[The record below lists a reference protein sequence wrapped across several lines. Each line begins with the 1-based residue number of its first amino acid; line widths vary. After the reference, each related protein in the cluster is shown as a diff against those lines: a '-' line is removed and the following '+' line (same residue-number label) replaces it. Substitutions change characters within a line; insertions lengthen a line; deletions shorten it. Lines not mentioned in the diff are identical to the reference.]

1 MLLKSADDKSKRL
14 ALLQE
19 LQRSP
24 AIDTFQRKWLHEEL
38 QRLRKGI
45 QGERD
50 SAHYLDHYFKDSE
63 NHVLLHDLRFV
74 VDGEVTQIDHLILAR
89 GTNMYLLETK
99 NYACNLIINERG
111 EFTAE
116 YENSR
121 FGIESPIEQ
130 SIRHE
135 KVLCKLLQRLD
146 LVGRVQKLPDIH
158 HVVLIQPKATIE
170 RPPAK
175 SFDTTN
181 VIKADQFPSWHK
193 RFAEKVGVGALFMT
207 ALNMRSLDTVKEWG
221 EKLMRQHRP
230 ADLLALPDF
239 MRPRETARPMAT
251 APTRVSSPVPAPAA
265 VFVSVSVPMPA
276 PAPARRPDAPL
287 FVANRP
293 QVAPIP
299 DRIPPASPANRSSD
313 EPARRLVCTHC
324 GSKISF
330 AEGKF
335 CWNNAKRFGGLAY
348 CRAHQA
354 PS

>member
-24 AIDTFQRKWLHEEL
+24 AINAFQRNWLHEEL
-38 QRLRKGI
+38 MRLRKGI

-50 SAHYLDHYFKDSE
+50 SAHYLDHYFKDGE

-74 VDGEVTQIDHLILAR
+74 LDGEVTQIDHLVLTR

-116 YENSR
+116 YENAR
-121 FGIESPIEQ
+121 FGIPSPVEQ

-135 KVLCKLLQRLD
+135 KVLCKLLQQLD
-146 LVGRVQKLPDIH
+146 LVGRIQKLPDIH

-175 SFDTTN
+175 NFDTRN
-181 VIKADQFPSWHK
+181 IIKADQFPSWHK
-193 RFAEKVGVGALFMT
+193 SFADKIGISALFKT
-207 ALNMRSLDTVKEWG
+207 ALNLRSLDTIKEWG
-221 EKLMRQHRP
+221 EKLIRQHRP

-239 MRPRETARPMAT
+239 MQPQEIVNPWVAAS
-251 APTRVSSPVPAPAA
+251 TRIPNPVSIPVFVPVPAPALA
-265 VFVSVSVPMPA
+265 SKPEVQ
-276 PAPARRPDAPL
+276 PDT
-287 FVANRP
+287 ANWP
-293 QVAPIP
+293 IAAPIST
-299 DRIPPASPANRSSD
+299 RIQLASAVNYSSD
-313 EPARRLVCTHC
+313 EPTRRLVCAQC
-324 GSKISF
+324 SSKISF

-354 PS
+354 PG